1 MYNIYIYIYRG
12 LTRFWP
18 YLMLAAAHGHTN
30 VYLFTSTVAAIS
42 ISGLL
47 APRGWGVLP
56 PDDDDMLSPTGYPPP
71 NTAADMAHSTQST
84 QPARTATPRYPLP
97 LSLDGLLM
105 PRILFHRRALG
116 QLPVRSCLHDCAIF
130 GGAICV

>member
-71 NTAADMAHSTQST
+71 QHSSRHGPQHTKHTASTYGH
-84 QPARTATPRYPLP
+84 TALPPPP
-97 LSLDGLLM
+97 LS
-105 PRILFHRRALG
+105 
-116 QLPVRSCLHDCAIF
+116 
-130 GGAICV
+130 